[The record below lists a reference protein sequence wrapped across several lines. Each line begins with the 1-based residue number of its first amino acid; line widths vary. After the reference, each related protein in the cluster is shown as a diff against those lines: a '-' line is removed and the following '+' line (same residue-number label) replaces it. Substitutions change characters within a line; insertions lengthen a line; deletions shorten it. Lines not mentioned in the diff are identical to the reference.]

1 MKRPKKNFGVF
12 AGVSHLITVACLIF
26 VAFQTQKCIQKYL
39 KNPKSTEVSIEL
51 ASKHPYPDITLCRS
65 DFELYDKNLENC
77 NLSGKSYI
85 ENFDWYGKCSD
96 PEEVF
101 KTMVGNPSEFI
112 DMIALSSERNK
123 FFDILLDITDLG
135 NFYNIDE
142 SHFGRCFTIK
152 IPKSL
157 DSLSLM
163 MVNFKRNARLIINT
177 PKSWFGK
184 NHVSIDSKIGFG
196 KQARIVYEI
205 SDLLDFDGEKC
216 KNYDKHKL
224 ECIHSLADEVSMSS
238 LGCTTPY
245 GNNKSLACK
254 DKNLAEKAV
263 AIFNDISWS
272 EHNECCPQS
281 CKYFMISKSNERS
294 TKTENNATFIT
305 LSFTKFIRVSKSDY
319 SYQGLELI
327 AEVGGYVGLFLG
339 ISINQLTHLCR
350 NSIISFKKTFT
361 QLWK

>member
-1 MKRPKKNFGVF
+1 MKRTKKDFGVF
-12 AGVSHLITVACLIF
+12 DIVSHLITFACLIF
-26 VAFQTQKCIQKYL
+26 VGFQSQKCIQKYL
-39 KNPKSTEVSIEL
+39 RNPKSTEVSIEL

-65 DFELYDKNLENC
+65 DFEVYDKNLENC
-77 NLSGKSYI
+77 NLSGKTYI
-85 ENFDWYGKCSD
+85 ENFDWYGNCSD
-96 PEEVF
+96 SAKVF
-101 KTMVGNPSEFI
+101 ETMVGKPSDFVDFI
-112 DMIALSSERNK
+112 AVSSDRNK
-123 FFDILLDITDLG
+123 FFDSMLDIRDSG
-135 NFYNIDE
+135 NFYNVDE

-157 DSLSLM
+157 KSLSLL
-163 MVNFKRNARLIINT
+163 MVNFKREARLIINT

-184 NHVSIDSKIGFG
+184 NHVSIDSKMGFG

-216 KNYDKHKL
+216 KNYEQHKI
-224 ECIHSLADEVSMSS
+224 ECIQAVADEEAMKT

-245 GNNKSLACK
+245 GRNKSLACK
-254 DKNLAEKAV
+254 DKCLAEKAV
-263 AIFNDISWS
+263 DIFTEISWS
-272 EHNECCPQS
+272 EHNEFCPQS
-281 CKYFMISKSNERS
+281 CKYFMISKSNERQS
-294 TKTENNATFIT
+294 KTENNATYIT

-339 ISINQLTHLCR
+339 ISINQLTRLCR
-350 NSIISFKKTFT
+350 KFAISLKKFFK